1 MSESH
6 KYKVGDRV
14 RYMVKDIGNI
24 DLHGWIGTVV
34 GIDNDSVAPYTVRFE
49 DDLCTLLTDERF
61 WQPGQ
66 PTHRDYFCR
75 EENLVLAVEG
85 VDTTEQSI
93 KEPEK
98 KRRKPMKK
106 RTSIYDV
113 PDDVRQRI
121 RTMVEEGMSV
131 GKIAEVMDIE
141 YGKMK
146 NMLARFRKH
155 DPSFPRSTHSWGEN
169 HPEDTQPVDH
179 VEDVESAPQ
188 DATDYKA
195 LYEEAR
201 ALIEKLEHECAG
213 LQMSLLA
220 SETRFEE
227 LKADYAKCKEDNE
240 NALEFMARQS
250 DELSERRTIIEKMDR
265 EIADLNAALEKADK
279 ACDEYRQII
288 EALQKAI
295 DNRQE
300 VLVALK
306 EDKQSMTD
314 MVVGLVRKFVL
325 SGEEVS
331 V

>member
-34 GIDNDSVAPYTVRFE
+34 GIDNDHVAPYTVRFE

-75 EENLVLAVEG
+75 EENLVPAVLCPQ
-85 VDTTEQSI
+85 TTEVYM
-93 KEPEK
+93 KEHEK
-98 KRRKPMKK
+98 KRRKPMEK

-155 DPSFPRSTHSWGEN
+155 DPSFPRSAHTWGEN
-169 HPEDTQPVDH
+169 RHEDTQPVDH
-179 VEDVESAPQ
+179 AEDVESAPK

-201 ALIEKLEHECAG
+201 ALIERMGREIA
-213 LQMSLLA
+213 
-220 SETRFEE
+220 E
-227 LKADYAKCKEDNE
+227 LNDANE

-279 ACDEYRQII
+279 ACEEYRQII

-300 VLVALK
+300 MVLALR
-306 EDKQSMTD
+306 EDKQQLTD
-314 MVVGLVRKFVL
+314 MVVGLVRKYVRW
-325 SGEEVS
+325 
-331 V
+331 

>member
-34 GIDNDSVAPYTVRFE
+34 GIDNDRVAPYTVRFD

-66 PTHRDYFCR
+66 PTHRDYWCR

-85 VDTTEQSI
+85 VDTTEESI

-141 YGKMK
+141 YGKLK
-146 NMLARFRKH
+146 NMLSYFRRH
-155 DPSFPRSTHSWGEN
+155 DPSFPRSAHSWGET
-169 HPEDTQPVDH
+169 HPEDAEP
-179 VEDVESAPQ
+179 APQ

-195 LYEEAR
+195 LYEEAQ
-201 ALIEKLEHECAG
+201 ALIEE
-213 LQMSLLA
+213 
-220 SETRFEE
+220 
-227 LKADYAKCKEDNE
+227 
-240 NALEFMARQS
+240 
-250 DELSERRTIIEKMDR
+250 MDR
-265 EIADLNAALEKADK
+265 EVAYLNATIAELHDKNVDLFAANADMLAALEKADK
-279 ACDEYRQII
+279 ACDEYRCVI
-288 EALQKAI
+288 EALQNAMVE
-295 DNRQE
+295 RQE
-300 VLVALK
+300 VLTSLK

>member
-66 PTHRDYFCR
+66 PTHRDYWCR
-75 EENLVLAVEG
+75 EENLLPVVASTSEPTVGEGLAPPENAEV
-85 VDTTEQSI
+85 TTEQSI
-93 KEPEK
+93 KEHEK
-98 KRRKPMKK
+98 KRRKPMEK
-106 RTSIYDV
+106 RPSIYDV

-131 GKIAEVMDIE
+131 GKIAKVMDIE

-146 NMLARFRKH
+146 NMLAHFRRH

-201 ALIEKLEHECAG
+201 A
-213 LQMSLLA
+213 
-220 SETRFEE
+220 
-227 LKADYAKCKEDNE
+227 
-240 NALEFMARQS
+240 
-250 DELSERRTIIEKMDR
+250 IIEQMDR
-265 EIADLNAALEKADK
+265 EIAELNATITELHDNNVDLFAANADLLATLEKADK

-300 VLVALK
+300 VLVALR

>member
-34 GIDNDSVAPYTVRFE
+34 GIDNDHVAPYTVRFE

-75 EENLVLAVEG
+75 EENLVPAVLCPQ
-85 VDTTEQSI
+85 TTEVYM
-93 KEPEK
+93 KEHEK
-98 KRRKPMKK
+98 KRRKPMEK

-169 HPEDTQPVDH
+169 RHEDTQPVDH
-179 VEDVESAPQ
+179 VEDVESAPK

-201 ALIEKLEHECAG
+201 ALIERMG
-213 LQMSLLA
+213 
-220 SETRFEE
+220 
-227 LKADYAKCKEDNE
+227 
-240 NALEFMARQS
+240 
-250 DELSERRTIIEKMDR
+250 R
-265 EIADLNAALEKADK
+265 EIAQLNDANDDLLTDNVTLRESLRHLEKRTMDAEEEVLR
-279 ACDEYRQII
+279 AERVCEELRQII
-288 EALQKAI
+288 ETLQNAMVE
-295 DNRQE
+295 RQE
-300 VLVALK
+300 VLTSLK

>member
-1 MSESH
+1 MAH

-14 RYMVKDIGNI
+14 RYLVKDIGNI

-34 GIDNDSVAPYTVRFE
+34 GIDNDHVAPYTVRFD
-49 DDLCTLLTDERF
+49 DDLCTLVTDERY
-61 WQPGQ
+61 WKPGQ
-66 PTHRDYFCR
+66 PTHRDYWCR
-75 EENLVLAVEG
+75 EENLVPAVLCPK
-85 VDTTEQSI
+85 TTEAYVR
-93 KEPEK
+93 EPDETEK

-146 NMLARFRKH
+146 NMLSYFRRR
-155 DPSFPRSTHSWGEN
+155 DPSFPRSTHTWGET
-169 HPEDTQPVDH
+169 HPEDAEP
-179 VEDVESAPQ
+179 APQ

-195 LYEEAR
+195 RYEEAR
-201 ALIEKLEHECAG
+201 AL
-213 LQMSLLA
+213 
-220 SETRFEE
+220 
-227 LKADYAKCKEDNE
+227 
-240 NALEFMARQS
+240 
-250 DELSERRTIIEKMDR
+250 IEKMDR
-265 EIADLNAALEKADK
+265 EIADLNNANADLHAALEKADESC
-279 ACDEYRQII
+279 AEYLCVI
-288 EALQKAI
+288 ESLQNAMVE
-295 DNRQE
+295 RQE
-300 VLVALK
+300 VVVALK

>member
-1 MSESH
+1 M
-6 KYKVGDRV
+6 

-24 DLHGWIGTVV
+24 ELHGWIGTVV

-75 EENLVLAVEG
+75 EENLVPAVLCPQ
-85 VDTTEQSI
+85 TTEVYM

-146 NMLARFRKH
+146 NMLARFRRH

-179 VEDVESAPQ
+179 VEDVESAPK

-220 SETRFEE
+220 CETRFEE

-240 NALEFMARQS
+240 NALNFIAAQN
-250 DELSERRTIIEKMDR
+250 DELSERRTIIEQLEERCLEAQKALDR
-265 EIADLNAALEKADK
+265 AERICE
-279 ACDEYRQII
+279 EQRQII

-300 VLVALK
+300 VLVALR

>member
-75 EENLVLAVEG
+75 EENLVPAVLCPQ
-85 VDTTEQSI
+85 TTEVYM
-93 KEPEK
+93 KEHEK
-98 KRRKPMKK
+98 KRRKPMEK

-146 NMLARFRKH
+146 NMLAHFRRH

-201 ALIEKLEHECAG
+201 A
-213 LQMSLLA
+213 
-220 SETRFEE
+220 
-227 LKADYAKCKEDNE
+227 
-240 NALEFMARQS
+240 
-250 DELSERRTIIEKMDR
+250 IIEQMDR
-265 EIADLNAALEKADK
+265 EIAELNATITELHDNNVDLFAANADLLATLEKADK

-300 VLVALK
+300 VLVALR